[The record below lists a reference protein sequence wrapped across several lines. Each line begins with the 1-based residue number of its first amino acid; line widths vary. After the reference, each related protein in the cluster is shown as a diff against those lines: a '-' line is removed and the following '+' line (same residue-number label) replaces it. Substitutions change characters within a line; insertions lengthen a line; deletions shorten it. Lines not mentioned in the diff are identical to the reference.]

1 MWTMPHT
8 RERSHVDDRRE
19 ALERSNASTRRP
31 RVLLT
36 PANPH
41 RRFEPRVREELLGQ
55 RPRGIGESVKD
66 DLQQEKESVIYRDNG
81 VWQGGCD
88 IWE

>member
-41 RRFEPRVREELLGQ
+41 RRFEPRVREERLKCEIWEKWVATYGRNGCVGEKKNEPRIREELLG
-55 RPRGIGESVKD
+55 
-66 DLQQEKESVIYRDNG
+66 
-81 VWQGGCD
+81 
-88 IWE
+88 